1 MRIRHLELM
10 NMRLFGEP
18 RVTADFDSQ
27 KNITILLGNNG
38 CGKTTILDAI
48 ASLVD
53 PYTSTFPGRHK
64 GRSIL
69 DTDIH
74 LKENGRLSSYLSLSA
89 DFIDAAN
96 SETMSVVR
104 NRKGFDT
111 APTSDLTGMKEYALR
126 LRNYI
131 LIGDD
136 TTLPILAY
144 YGTGRGQI
152 KTPER
157 RRNFQREY
165 ERWDC
170 YTNAMTPNTEFKRF
184 QAWFDTM
191 EDEERRHWGTL
202 QDFSYRL
209 PVLECV
215 RRAVEQLVGEKY
227 RRPRTEIHP
236 LRFVL
241 DEIDSDGNPLREM
254 RLTQFSDGYKII
266 TAMVADIASRMA
278 EANPAMENPLLSPGI
293 VLIDEIDLHLHP
305 SWQRTILHSLKD
317 VFPNVQFIVTT
328 HSPVVVI
335 GAIDI
340 AQVLHL
346 NGDGIHDMPLDTYQD
361 YDAGLLLLSEL
372 FGMDS
377 IQRQEIEILQREQLS
392 LLQNRNLTEQ
402 QQRRL
407 AELDRRLQNQ
417 PVAAMSVYADMLR
430 TILNS

>member
-1 MRIRHLELM
+1 MRLRHLELM

-18 RVTADFDSQ
+18 RVAADFDSQ

-38 CGKTTILDAI
+38 CGKTTVLDAI

-53 PYTSTFPGRHK
+53 PYTSTFSGRHR
-64 GRSIL
+64 GRTIL

-74 LKENGRLSSYLSLSA
+74 LTENGRLSPYLSLSA
-89 DFIDAAN
+89 DFIDTATN
-96 SETMSVVR
+96 ETISVVR
-104 NRKGFDT
+104 NRRGLD
-111 APTSDLTGMKEYALR
+111 AAQTSALTEMRSYALG
-126 LRNYI
+126 LRNSI
-131 LIGDD
+131 LHEESVI
-136 TTLPILAY
+136 LPILAY

-152 KTPER
+152 KAPER

-191 EDEERRHWGTL
+191 EDEERRQQGVL
-202 QDFSYRL
+202 QDFSYKL

-227 RRPRTEIHP
+227 RNPRTEIHP

-241 DEIDSDGNPLREM
+241 DEIDGDGNTLREM

-278 EANPAMENPLLSPGI
+278 EANPGMEDPLQSPGI

-305 SWQRTILHSLKD
+305 SWQRTILRSLKE

-335 GAIDI
+335 GAINI

-346 NGDGIHDMPLDTYQD
+346 DGNRIHNMPLDTYQD

-377 IQRQEIEILQREQLS
+377 IQRQEIELLQEEQLS
-392 LLQNRNLTEQ
+392 LLQRRNLSEQ

-407 AELDRRLQNQ
+407 AELDRRLHNQ

-430 TILNS
+430 TVLNS